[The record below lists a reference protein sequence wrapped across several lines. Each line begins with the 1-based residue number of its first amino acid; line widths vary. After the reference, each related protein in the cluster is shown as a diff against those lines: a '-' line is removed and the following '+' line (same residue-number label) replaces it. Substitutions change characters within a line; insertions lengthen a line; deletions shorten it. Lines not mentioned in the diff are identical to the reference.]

1 MFFKKEHDAPEFQEC
16 AFLMKKLKRLF
27 EKKSYCASSKSFPR
41 GIPAAKNNGILS
53 KLGNLMPEN
62 KLKFFQDLS
71 ESDVV
76 DLIDGDDFADAN

>member
-1 MFFKKEHDAPEFQEC
+1 
-16 AFLMKKLKRLF
+16 MKKLKSLF

-41 GIPAAKNNGILS
+41 GKPAAKKNGILS

-62 KLKFFQDLS
+62 KLKLFQDLP